1 MNLGVLLRR
10 CYRSLAVGLY
20 VLGLG
25 LLPLSAL
32 ASSGLNS
39 VELAQSA
46 GSIKDVIVE
55 GAQRI
60 NPDTVKS
67 YLLVQPG
74 DAFDPGKID
83 RSLKSLFTT
92 GLFADV
98 SLRRRGDSLIVTV
111 VENPVINRIAFEG
124 NGEVETEDLK
134 AEISLRQRVIYTRIK
149 VQRDVKRILA
159 IYRSTGRFAAT
170 VEPKVIQLP
179 QNRIDLVFEINEGD
193 LTEIESI
200 RFVGNR
206 EFGDSRLRGIIRTR
220 ETLWWKFFASDDKYD
235 PDRLTFDRELLRRF
249 YLSDGFADFRV
260 LSAVAELTPDR
271 KDFFLTFTVDEGVR
285 YRFGKVDIEA
295 RLRDLNVEDITEAV
309 TFEQDDWYDLDAV
322 NKSIT
327 RLTNRIGD
335 LGFAFVDI
343 RPRINR
349 DRKKRTID
357 VVFEVNEGPRVFVER
372 IEIVGNVRT
381 QDKVIRREFR
391 LVEGDAFNSAK
402 LRRSRQRVQNLGFF
416 EALNIERL
424 PGSAPDKSIVKVE
437 VQEKSTGQLSFGA
450 GFSSTNGILGDIG
463 ITEKNFLGRGQKLSL
478 KLTLAALK
486 SEIDL
491 SFTEPYFLDREIRA
505 GFDIFR
511 ISQDLQ
517 DLSSFDTDT
526 TGFGLRAGYRL
537 TEELRQDW
545 GYSFRLAKISDVAS
559 NASTLIQAAKGTE
572 TTSQI
577 SHIITYD
584 KRDNALLPTEGYIVR
599 VRNDLAGLGGSIRH
613 LRNNIKAAKYYP
625 IADQWVASVSGSA
638 GHIVGLGKDV
648 HVLQRFFVGGDNLRG
663 FAPRGVGPRDSLTD
677 DALGGEWMYTG
688 SLQLTFPLG
697 LPEDLGIGGRAFTDI
712 GSTGKLEPSASF
724 VNDVTSLRMGAGM
737 GITWIS
743 PFGPVGMDAA
753 VPLLKEDFDITE
765 NIRVNFG
772 TRF

>member
-1 MNLGVLLRR
+1 
-10 CYRSLAVGLY
+10 LAVGLY

-25 LLPLSAL
+25 LLPISAI
-32 ASSGLNS
+32 AAGGLNTI
-39 VELAQSA
+39 ELAQSA
-46 GSIKDVIVE
+46 GSIKEVVVE

-60 NPDTVKS
+60 DPDTVKS

-74 DAFDPGKID
+74 DAFDPSKID

-98 SLRRRGDSLIVTV
+98 SLRRQGDTLIVTV
-111 VENPVINRIAFEG
+111 VENPVINRLAFEG
-124 NGEVETEDLK
+124 NDEVDTADLR
-134 AEISLRQRVIYTRIK
+134 AEISLRQRVIYTRTK
-149 VQRDVKRILA
+149 VQKDVKRILS
-159 IYRSTGRFAAT
+159 IYRSYGRFAAT

-193 LTEIESI
+193 LTEIQSI

-206 EFGDSRLRGIIRTR
+206 EFGDGRLRGMIRTK
-220 ETLWWKFFASDDKYD
+220 ETTWWRFFSSDDKYD

-249 YLSDGFADFRV
+249 YLSKGFADFRV
-260 LSAVAELTPDR
+260 MSAIAELTPDR
-271 KDFFLTFTVDEGVR
+271 KDFFLTFTVDEGTR

-295 RLRDLNVEDITEAV
+295 RLRDLNVEDIAESV
-309 TFEQDDWYDLDAV
+309 TFEQDDRYDFDAI
-322 NKSIT
+322 NKSAT
-327 RLTNRIGD
+327 RLTNRVGE
-335 LGFAFVDI
+335 LGYAFVDI

-357 VVFEVNEGPRVFVER
+357 VIFEVNEGPRVFVER

-391 LVEGDAFNSAK
+391 LVEGDAFNSTK
-402 LRRSRQRVQNLGFF
+402 LRRSRQRIQNLGFF
-416 EALNIERL
+416 EALNVERL
-424 PGSAPDKSIVKVE
+424 PGSAPDKSVIKAE
-437 VQEKSTGQLSFGA
+437 VQEKSTGQLTFGA

-463 ITEKNFLGRGQKLSL
+463 ITESNFLGKGQELSL

-511 ISQDLQ
+511 LSQDLQ
-517 DLSSFDTDT
+517 DFSSFDTDT
-526 TGFGLRAGYRL
+526 TGLRLRAGYKI
-537 TEELRQDW
+537 TEKIRQDW
-545 GYSFRLAKISDVAS
+545 GYTFRISKISDIATT
-559 NASTLIQAAKGTE
+559 ASTLIRATKGTE
-572 TTSQI
+572 STSQI
-577 SHIITYD
+577 SHSITYD
-584 KRDNALLPTEGYIVR
+584 NRDSAISPTEGIIVR

-613 LRNNIKAAKYYP
+613 LRNKIKAVKYYP

-638 GHIVGLGKDV
+638 GHVIGLGDDV
-648 HVLQRFFVGGDNLRG
+648 HVLERFFIGGDNLRG
-663 FAPRGVGPRDSLTD
+663 FATRGVGPRDSLTT

-688 SLQLTFPLG
+688 SLQLSFPLG
-697 LPEDLGIGGRAFTDI
+697 LPEHFGVGGRVFTDI
-712 GSTGKLEPSASF
+712 GSTGQLEPSASF
-724 VNDVTSLRMGAGM
+724 VDDVTSLRVGAGV
-737 GITWIS
+737 GFTWLS
-743 PFGPVGMDAA
+743 PFGPVGMDTA

-765 NIRVNFG
+765 NVRVNFG